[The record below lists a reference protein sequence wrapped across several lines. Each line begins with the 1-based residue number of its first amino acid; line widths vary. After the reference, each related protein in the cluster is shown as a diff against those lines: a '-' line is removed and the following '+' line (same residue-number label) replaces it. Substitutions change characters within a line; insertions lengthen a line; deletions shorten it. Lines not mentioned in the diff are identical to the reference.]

1 MPQGVTSVS
10 GSRRRPPRA
19 AGASPRPAR
28 VRRPPGRV
36 AWFLLVMALLSTGS
50 LAQCLWPPDYELAP
64 DVNLPVTIDPTLLEV
79 APDFRVWPGC
89 PTTFDLDIGPA
100 LVNPDDDELFV
111 VWIVNYQAGLRQTVD
126 ALDTLEFSFDP
137 CTHQKAVTGS
147 LPNRIEVLVFDRK
160 PVSLNN
166 ADDARTPA
174 TDDTTSATA
183 TWFLLVDDD
192 TCCFSQNP

>member
-1 MPQGVTSVS
+1 MPPGVTSVS
-10 GSRRRPPRA
+10 GS
-19 AGASPRPAR
+19 SRPAR
-28 VRRPPGRV
+28 GHDAAIPRPRRARPALVRV
-36 AWFLLVMALLSTGS
+36 AWFLLLVSTAGS

-64 DVNLPVTIDPTLLEV
+64 DVNLPVTIDPALLEV
-79 APDFRVWPGC
+79 PPDFRVWPGC

-137 CTHQKAVTGS
+137 CTHQKAVTGT

-166 ADDARTPA
+166 ADDARTPV
-174 TDDTTSATA
+174 TDDTTSAA
-183 TWFLLVDDD
+183 VTWFLLVDDD
-192 TCCFSQNP
+192 TCCFAQNP